1 MENVFHWDQY
11 QQVFFIFVNGFDLW
25 FYNQQSPFLFTG
37 SIYQAN
43 YYSVQF
49 CHFSLGLIVL
59 ERDEFLGIGYPF
71 AYA

>member
-11 QQVFFIFVNGFDLW
+11 QQVFFIFVEIYGFI
-25 FYNQQSPFLFTG
+25 FHRVHFSFTG
-37 SIYQAN
+37 SIYQAK

-49 CHFSLGLIVL
+49 CYFSLGLIVL
-59 ERDEFLGIGYPF
+59 ERDEFLGFYYLF